1 MNALAPA
8 APQDAP
14 TFSDIEAAAQRL
26 RGHAVV
32 TPLLENAALNERAGG
47 RVLIKPENLQRT
59 GTFKFR
65 GAFNRM
71 SRLSPDELRRGVA
84 AYSSGNHAQG
94 VPAAGAILG
103 APTVIVMPAD
113 SPTVKVEGARR
124 LGAEVIFY
132 DRWTEKREEIGAKL
146 ARDRGMT
153 LVPPYEHADIIA
165 GQGTAGL
172 EMARQAEAVAA
183 RLEAVLVCTGGG
195 GLTAGVAL
203 AMEALSPDTAIYSV
217 EPQGFDDT
225 RRSLEAG
232 RRVGND
238 PAARSICDALLAP
251 EPGRLTFSVNSR
263 LLKGGLVVS
272 DTEVADAMRYA
283 FAHLKLVLEPGG
295 AVTLAAILSGKLP
308 TAGRTVGIVCSG
320 GNVDPEL
327 FARILAGEL

>member
-1 MNALAPA
+1 MNP
-8 APQDAP
+8 P
-14 TFSDIEAAAQRL
+14 TFADIEAAAERL

-32 TPLLENAALNERAGG
+32 TPLLENAALNERVGA

-65 GAFNRM
+65 GAFSRM

-94 VPAAGAILG
+94 IPAAGAILG

-153 LVPPYEHADIIA
+153 LVPPYEHPDVIA

-172 EMARQAEAVAA
+172 EMARQAEAAGA
-183 RLEAVLVCTGGG
+183 KLEAVLVCTGGG

-203 AMEALSPDTAIYSV
+203 AMEALSPDTAVYSV
-217 EPQGFDDT
+217 EPEGFDDT

-232 RRVGND
+232 ERVSND

-251 EPGRLTFSVNSR
+251 EPGALTFAINGR
-263 LLKGGLVVS
+263 LLEGGLVVT
-272 DTEVADAMRYA
+272 DAEVAEAMRYA
-283 FAHLKLVLEPGG
+283 FANLKLVLEPGG
-295 AVTLAAILSGKLP
+295 AVTLAAVLTGKLP
-308 TAGRTVGIVCSG
+308 TAGRTLGIVCSG
-320 GNVDPEL
+320 GNVDPDL
-327 FARILAGEL
+327 FARVLAGEL

>member
-1 MNALAPA
+1 MTDALPAP
-8 APQDAP
+8 P
-14 TFSDIEAAAQRL
+14 TFADIEAAAERL

-32 TPLLENAALNERAGG
+32 TPLLENAALNQRAGG

-65 GAFNRM
+65 GAFSRM
-71 SRLSPDELRRGVA
+71 SRLSSEELRRGVA

-132 DRWTEKREEIGAKL
+132 DRWKEKREVIGAQL

-153 LVPPYEHADIIA
+153 LVPPYEHPDVIA

-172 EMARQAEAVAA
+172 EMARQAEAIGAK
-183 RLEAVLVCTGGG
+183 LGAVLVCTGGG

-203 AMEALSPDTAIYSV
+203 AMEATSPETAVFSV

-232 RRVGND
+232 ERVSND
-238 PAARSICDALLAP
+238 PEARSICDALLAP
-251 EPGRLTFSVNSR
+251 EPGPLTFSINGR
-263 LLKGGLVVS
+263 LLKGGLVVT
-272 DTEVADAMRYA
+272 DAEAAEAMRYA
-283 FAHLKLVLEPGG
+283 FGTLKLVLEPGG
-295 AVTLAAILSGKLP
+295 AVALAAVLSGKLP
-308 TAGRTVGIVCSG
+308 TQGRTVGVVCSG
-320 GNVDPEL
+320 GNVDPAL
-327 FARILAGEL
+327 FARVLNGEL

>member
-1 MNALAPA
+1 M
-8 APQDAP
+8 QVP
-14 TFSDIEAAAQRL
+14 TFADIEAAAERI

-32 TPLLENAALNERAGG
+32 TPLLENAALNARAGG

-65 GAFNRM
+65 GAFSRM
-71 SRLSPDELRRGVA
+71 SRLNPDELRRGVA

-94 VPAAGAILG
+94 IPAAGAILG

-146 ARDRGMT
+146 AADRGMT
-153 LVPPYEHADIIA
+153 LVPPYEHPDVIA

-172 EMARQAEAVAA
+172 EMARQAQAA
-183 RLEAVLVCTGGG
+183 GAELEAVLVCTGGG

-203 AMEALSPDTAIYSV
+203 AMEALSPDTAVYSV

-232 RRVGND
+232 ERVSND

-251 EPGRLTFSVNSR
+251 EPGALTFSINKR
-263 LLKGGLVVS
+263 LLKGGLVAT
-272 DTEVADAMRYA
+272 DAEVADAMRYA
-283 FAHLKLVLEPGG
+283 FSTLKLVLEPGG

-308 TAGRTVGIVCSG
+308 TRGRTLGIVCSG
-320 GNVDPEL
+320 GNVDPAL
-327 FARILAGEL
+327 FARVLAGEL

>member
-1 MNALAPA
+1 MNAS
-8 APQDAP
+8 AP
-14 TFSDIEAAAQRL
+14 TFADIEAAAERL

-32 TPLLENAALNERAGG
+32 TPLLENAALNTRVGG

-65 GAFNRM
+65 GAFSRM
-71 SRLSPDELRRGVA
+71 SRLTPEELRRGVA

-94 VPAAGAILG
+94 IPAAGAILG
-103 APTVIVMPAD
+103 APTAIVMPAD

-132 DRWTEKREEIGAKL
+132 DRWTEKREEIGAQL

-153 LVPPYEHADIIA
+153 LVPPYEHPDVIA

-172 EMARQAEAVAA
+172 EMARQAEAAGA

-203 AMEALSPDTAIYSV
+203 AMEALSPDTAVYSV

-232 RRVGND
+232 ERVSND

-251 EPGRLTFSVNSR
+251 EPGALTFSVNQR
-263 LLKGGLVVS
+263 LLKGGLVVT
-272 DTEVADAMRYA
+272 DTEVAEAMCYA
-283 FAHLKLVLEPGG
+283 FANLKLVLEPGG
-295 AVTLAAILSGKLP
+295 AVTLAAVLSGKLP
-308 TAGRTVGIVCSG
+308 AERRTLGIVCSG

-327 FARILAGEL
+327 FTRVLAGEL

>member
-1 MNALAPA
+1 MTDLP
-8 APQDAP
+8 AP
-14 TFSDIEAAAQRL
+14 TFSDIQAAAQRL
-26 RGHAVV
+26 HGHAVV
-32 TPLLENAALNERAGG
+32 TPLLENAALNARVGG

-65 GAFNRM
+65 GAFSRM
-71 SRLSPDELRRGVA
+71 SRLSPEQLRRGVA

-146 ARDRGMT
+146 ATDRGMT
-153 LVPPYEHADIIA
+153 LVPPYEHPDVIA

-172 EMARQAEAVAA
+172 EMARQAKAA
-183 RLEAVLVCTGGG
+183 GAKLETVLVCTGGG

-203 AMEALSPDTAIYSV
+203 AMEAMSPDTAVYSV
-217 EPQGFDDT
+217 EPEGFDDT

-232 RRVGND
+232 ERVSND

-251 EPGRLTFSVNSR
+251 EPGPLTFSINRR
-263 LLKGGLVVS
+263 LLHGGFVVT
-272 DTEVADAMRYA
+272 DAEVAEAMRYA
-283 FAHLKLVLEPGG
+283 FADLKLVLEPGG
-295 AVTLAAILSGKLP
+295 AVALAAVLSRKLP
-308 TAGRTVGIVCSG
+308 TEGRILGVVCSG

-327 FARILAGEL
+327 FARVLRCEL

>member
-1 MNALAPA
+1 MNAS
-8 APQDAP
+8 AP
-14 TFSDIEAAAQRL
+14 TFADIEAAAERL

-32 TPLLENAALNERAGG
+32 TPLLENAALNTRVGG

-65 GAFNRM
+65 GAFSRM
-71 SRLSPDELRRGVA
+71 SRLTPEELRRGVA

-94 VPAAGAILG
+94 IPAAGAILG
-103 APTVIVMPAD
+103 APTAIVMPAD

-132 DRWTEKREEIGAKL
+132 DRWTEKREEIGAQL

-153 LVPPYEHADIIA
+153 LVPPYEHPDVIA

-172 EMARQAEAVAA
+172 EMARQAEAAGA

-203 AMEALSPDTAIYSV
+203 AMEALSPDTAVYSV

-232 RRVGND
+232 ERVSND

-251 EPGRLTFSVNSR
+251 EPGALTFSVNQR
-263 LLKGGLVVS
+263 LLKGGLVVT
-272 DTEVADAMRYA
+272 DTEVAEAMCYA
-283 FAHLKLVLEPGG
+283 FANLKLVLEPGG
-295 AVTLAAILSGKLP
+295 AVTLAAVLSGKLP
-308 TAGRTVGIVCSG
+308 AEGRTLGIVCSG

-327 FARILAGEL
+327 FTRVLAGEL

>member
-1 MNALAPA
+1 MSEPLP
-8 APQDAP
+8 P
-14 TFSDIEAAAQRL
+14 TFADIDSAAERL
-26 RGHAVV
+26 SGYAVE
-32 TPLLENAALNERAGG
+32 TPLLESAALNARAGG

-65 GAFNRM
+65 GAFNCM
-71 SRLSPDELRRGVA
+71 SRLSPDALRRGVA

-103 APTVIVMPAD
+103 APTVIVMPSD

-124 LGAEVIFY
+124 LGAEVVFY
-132 DRWTEKREEIGAKL
+132 DRWTERREEIGARL
-146 ARDRGMT
+146 AADRGMT
-153 LVPPYEHADIIA
+153 LVPPYEHPDVIA

-172 EMARQAEAVAA
+172 EMARQAQALNVEM
-183 RLEAVLVCTGGG
+183 EAVLVCTGGG

-203 AMEALSPDTAIYSV
+203 ALETLSPSTAVFSV
-217 EPQGFDDT
+217 EPEGFDDT

-232 RRVGND
+232 ERVSND

-251 EPGRLTFSVNSR
+251 EPGRLTFSINRR
-263 LLKGGLVVS
+263 LLRGGLVVS
-272 DTEVADAMRYA
+272 DAEVVEAMRYA
-283 FAHLKLVLEPGG
+283 FSALKLVLEPGG
-295 AVTLAAILSGKLP
+295 AVTLAAVLCGKLP

-327 FARILAGEL
+327 FARVLAHEL

>member
-1 MNALAPA
+1 MSALTAPA
-8 APQDAP
+8 FA
-14 TFSDIEAAAQRL
+14 DIESAAERL

-32 TPLLENAALNERAGG
+32 TPLLENAALNARAGG

-65 GAFNRM
+65 GAFSRM
-71 SRLSPDELRRGVA
+71 SRLSPEELRRGVA

-113 SPTVKVEGARR
+113 SPIVKVEGARR

-153 LVPPYEHADIIA
+153 LVPPYEHPDVIA

-172 EMARQAEAVAA
+172 EMARQAEAAGA
-183 RLEAVLVCTGGG
+183 QLEAVLVCTGGG

-203 AMEALSPDTAIYSV
+203 AMEALSPETAVYSV
-217 EPQGFDDT
+217 EPEGFDDT

-232 RRVGND
+232 ERVSND

-251 EPGRLTFSVNSR
+251 EPGALTFSINRR
-263 LLKGGLVVS
+263 LLKGGLVVA
-272 DTEVADAMRYA
+272 DAEVADAMRYA
-283 FAHLKLVLEPGG
+283 FANLKLVLEPGG
-295 AVTLAAILSGKLP
+295 AVTLAAVLSGKLP
-308 TAGRTVGIVCSG
+308 TQGRTVGIVCSG
-320 GNVDPEL
+320 GNVDPAL
-327 FARILAGEL
+327 FAQVLAGEL

>member
-1 MNALAPA
+1 MSDAALPAPPA
-8 APQDAP
+8 FA
-14 TFSDIEAAAQRL
+14 DIEAAALRL

-32 TPLLENAALNERAGG
+32 TPLLENAALNARAGG

-65 GAFNRM
+65 GAFSRM
-71 SRLSPDELRRGVA
+71 SRLSPEELQRGVA

-103 APTVIVMPAD
+103 APTAIVMPAD

-132 DRWTEKREEIGAKL
+132 DRWTEKREEIGARL
-146 ARDRGMT
+146 AQERGMT
-153 LVPPYEHADIIA
+153 LVPPYEHPDVIA

-172 EMARQAEAVAA
+172 ELARQTEAAGAKLDAVA
-183 RLEAVLVCTGGG
+183 VCTGGG

-203 AMEALSPDTAIYSV
+203 ALEALSPETAVYSV
-217 EPQGFDDT
+217 EPEGFDDT

-232 RRVGND
+232 ERVSND

-251 EPGRLTFSVNSR
+251 EPGPLTFSINRR

-272 DTEVADAMRYA
+272 DAEAAEAMRYA
-283 FAHLKLVLEPGG
+283 FGTLKLVLEPGG
-295 AVTLAAILSGKLP
+295 AVALAAVLSGKLP
-308 TAGRTVGIVCSG
+308 TEGRTVGVVCSG
-320 GNVDPEL
+320 GNVDPAL
-327 FARILAGEL
+327 FARVLAGEF

>member
-1 MNALAPA
+1 MNALNPA

-14 TFSDIEAAAQRL
+14 TFSDIEAAAERL

-65 GAFNRM
+65 GAFSRM

-153 LVPPYEHADIIA
+153 LVPPYEHPDIIA

-172 EMARQAEAVAA
+172 EMARQAEAVGA

-203 AMEALSPDTAIYSV
+203 AMEALSPDTAVYSV

-232 RRVGND
+232 QRVGND
-238 PAARSICDALLAP
+238 PRARSICDALLAP
-251 EPGRLTFSVNSR
+251 EPGRLTFSVNGR
-263 LLKGGLVVS
+263 LLKGGLVVT